1 MERLQ
6 KVLAGAGI
14 ASRRHCEEL
23 ILAGKIKVNGV
34 VVRTLGSKVDPEKDK
49 IEVEGKLLITEAPK
63 IYIILNKPAGYVTT
77 AYDPQGRPTV
87 LDLVRDAGA
96 RVYPVGRLDFDT
108 EGLLLL
114 TNDGE
119 LTYALT
125 HPKHEVGKTYLAL
138 VQGVPG
144 PDKLKRFQKGLRLAD
159 GPTAPAKVRLMKTVR
174 NNAWLEIT
182 IHEGRNR
189 QLRRMCETIGHPV
202 FRLKRIKLGFL
213 TMDKLEEGKYRQLTK
228 EEVSKLKQL
237 AKGQKA
243 KMALNTARKR
253 EL

>member
-6 KVLAGAGI
+6 KVLANAGV
-14 ASRRHCEEL
+14 ASRRHSEEL
-23 ILAGKIKVNGV
+23 IQAGKVKVNGEV
-34 VVRTLGSKVDPEKDK
+34 VKTLGTKVDPEKDA
-49 IEVEGKLLITEAPK
+49 IVVNGKLLKAEAPK
-63 IYIILNKPAGYVTT
+63 IYLMLNKPAGYVTT
-77 AYDPQGRPTV
+77 AHDPQGRPTV
-87 LDLVRDAGA
+87 LDLVKDVGH

-114 TNDGE
+114 TNDGD

-159 GPTAPAKVRLMKTVR
+159 GKTAPARVRPVKNIR
-174 NNAWLEIT
+174 GNAWLEIT

-189 QLRRMCETIGHPV
+189 QVRRMCETIGHPV
-202 FRLKRIKLGFL
+202 IKLKRIKLGFL
-213 TMDKLEEGKYRQLTK
+213 DLDKLEEGKYRLLTK
-228 EEVSKLKQL
+228 EEVRKLKQH
-237 AKGQKA
+237 
-243 KMALNTARKR
+243 
-253 EL
+253 

>member
-144 PDKLKRFQKGLRLAD
+144 ADKLKRFQKGLRLAD
-159 GPTAPAKVRLMKTVR
+159 GRTAPAKVKLMKTVR

-189 QLRRMCETIGHPV
+189 QIRRMCETIGHPV
-202 FRLKRIKLGFL
+202 LRLKRIKLGLL
-213 TMDKLEEGKYRQLTK
+213 TLEKLEEGKYRRLTK
-228 EEVSKLKQL
+228 DEVSHLKQL
-237 AKGQKA
+237 VKGQKA
-243 KMALNTARKR
+243 TKALNTARKR